1 MVAAASEVRETM
13 GQILDFYNI
22 IFLVLAVVVF
32 LRLRSVLGRKTGS
45 ERPPVDPYQGRDRPE
60 AGDRDN
66 VIPMPPRGAPGSG
79 PEPVGAPGEPVPE
92 GSAIDRALRAVMA
105 ADRTFEPNHFL
116 AGARA
121 AYEMIVTGFA
131 VGDRKALRPLL
142 SKEVFDG
149 FVAAIQ
155 DRESRGEKVETTF
168 VGIDKAEIVEAGMRA
183 GFVQITVR
191 FVSQLITVTRN
202 AQGDVIDG
210 DPSKVS
216 ELVDIWTFERNAGS
230 SDPNWYLVATKTPD

>member
-1 MVAAASEVRETM
+1 M

-60 AGDRDN
+60 VGDRDN

-79 PEPVGAPGEPVPE
+79 PEPVGETGEPVPE
-92 GSAIDRALRAVMA
+92 GSALDRALRAVMA

-131 VGDRKALRPLL
+131 TGDRKALRPLL

-149 FVAAIQ
+149 FSAAIQ

-183 GFVQITVR
+183 NFVQITVR

-210 DPSKVS
+210 DPTKVS
-216 ELVDIWTFERNAGS
+216 DLVDIWTFERNAGS
-230 SDPNWYLVATKTPD
+230 ADPNWYLVATKTPD